1 MEKAT
6 YILNQDDTN
15 AIQEA
20 VETYVYDSPWQKTVL
35 KVYKKTLA
43 KNWVKAVFILI
54 WLIDSILYMS
64 GKSGGWG
71 LWVSITYF
79 VSLFF
84 ALLVNHLVQG
94 FRWRAAYRDFK
105 RNTEIFHIPLI
116 DFRIMGRRFIK

>member
-43 KNWVKAVFILI
+43 KNWVKAVF
-54 WLIDSILYMS
+54 
-64 GKSGGWG
+64 
-71 LWVSITYF
+71 YF
-79 VSLFF
+79 DL
-84 ALLVNHLVQG
+84 AN
-94 FRWRAAYRDFK
+94 
-105 RNTEIFHIPLI
+105 
-116 DFRIMGRRFIK
+116 